1 MDVETLDIADSVKE
15 RTRALLSSCVIKEE
29 YFKRNVFPSTTVFRK
44 TSTLFN
50 EEFCGL
56 LL

>member
-15 RTRALLSSCVIKEE
+15 RTRALLSSCVIKEG
-29 YFKRNVFPSTTVFRK
+29 YSTMVFRK